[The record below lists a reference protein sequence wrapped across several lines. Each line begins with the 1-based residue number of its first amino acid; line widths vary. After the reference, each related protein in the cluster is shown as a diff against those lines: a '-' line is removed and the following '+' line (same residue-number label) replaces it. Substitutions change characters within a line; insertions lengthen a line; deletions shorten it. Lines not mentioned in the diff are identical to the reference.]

1 MNKQDLVNEV
11 AKHASIT
18 KAAAATAVDAVL
30 ESIKQALSTEDT
42 VRLINFGTFKKK
54 RVQAKT
60 VRNPRT
66 GDPVKVPEHNRVTF
80 SPGEEMKQSANK

>member
-1 MNKQDLVNEV
+1 VNKQDLVNEV

-18 KAAAATAVDAVL
+18 KAAAAAAVDAVL

>member
-1 MNKQDLVNEV
+1 VNKQDLVNEV

-80 SPGEEMKQSANK
+80 SPGEEMKQAANK

>member
-80 SPGEEMKQSANK
+80 SPGEEMKQAANK